1 MKVPVP
7 PLSLRQQRIPL
18 LLAASGWIVLGVTA
32 LGSPEPVRFI
42 AVFAFAFFGPGVAVV
57 RLLPLR
63 DFLER
68 AVLAVALG
76 LSLAVL
82 AAEAL
87 AVGHI
92 LGPTPVLVLL
102 AIICSAAALA
112 EMARKARAPCG
123 YPASGRGP

>member
-1 MKVPVP
+1 MTLL
-7 PLSLRQQRIPL
+7 LSLRRLGVPL
-18 LLAASGWIVLGVTA
+18 LLAVSGWAVIGITA
-32 LGSPEPVRFI
+32 LGGREPIRAA
-42 AVFAFAFFGPGVAVV
+42 AVFAFAFFGPGVALV

-63 DFLER
+63 EFLER

-76 LSLAVL
+76 LSLAAL
-82 AAEAL
+82 AAEAF
-87 AVGHI
+87 AIGHI

-112 EMARKARAPCG
+112 EMARKARALGG

>member
-7 PLSLRQQRIPL
+7 SLRLRPRGIPL
-18 LLAASGWIVLGVTA
+18 LLAASGWMVLAVTA
-32 LGSPEPVRFI
+32 LGGPEPVRVV

-57 RLLPLR
+57 RLLPLQE
-63 DFLER
+63 FLER

-82 AAEAL
+82 AAEAF
-87 AVGHI
+87 AIGHI

-102 AIICSAAALA
+102 AIICSTAALA
-112 EMARKARAPCG
+112 EMARKVRAPG
-123 YPASGRGP
+123 